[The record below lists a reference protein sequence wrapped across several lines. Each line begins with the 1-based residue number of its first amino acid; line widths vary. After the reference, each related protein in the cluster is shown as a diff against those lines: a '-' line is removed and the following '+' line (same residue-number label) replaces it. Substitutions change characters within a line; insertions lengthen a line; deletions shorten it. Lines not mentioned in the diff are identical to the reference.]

1 MVSMFEGATGFNQPL
16 GNWNISNVSSMNDMF
31 KSVQLSKSNYDNLLV
46 GWANAINQPNTN
58 VNFNGGSS
66 IYSFNAPDTARTKLI
81 NLYSWTITD
90 GGRESNNPPVV
101 YDINAS
107 VISNG
112 YQTITLIATDIDF
125 HPLTFSIYTEP
136 LHGVLGPLNV
146 NQVEYTP
153 TIDYNGTDNFTYRA
167 YDGRQYSNI
176 GTVSI
181 NVRSPAQQQIEISA
195 NINTELIQSG
205 ITMEPII
212 ETNIVSNISN
222 LSINNTVSNNIDI
235 YLNLLIDYKFGT
247 TIEQFDIGTGIT
259 YSFNIDTVDKA
270 NAIHIPINN
279 EAVANDIVQF
289 TITEQPKKD
298 LLNDILVEKTDTPTI
313 INRDTVMFLFD
324 PYYAGPEPNYYTINI
339 TEIDVTTT
347 NVFCNNQIVKIIDNA
362 IEKNL
367 ELNYE
372 IVDGEYVRYW
382 KNTSTNRKYYLGG
395 KISFGPSRYLSVLGF
410 GSSLFGYI
418 PNPPPDLNN
427 FVITIYIPN
436 DGDSITLPLNGVSS
450 VLINWDDG
458 SQTTEVSETYEHSY
472 ESEGTYYI
480 EISGNITQFGNGLTG
495 YPNADKILDV
505 LSWGNLGLTSLS
517 GAFKNA
523 VNITSVPNTLPS
535 TITDI
540 SYMFYGASLFNSVN
554 VLNWDLTN
562 VENINY
568 VFLKASAFNKN
579 IGNWNFTQTDLRKWK
594 FIYYQATA
602 YNQELSGWIYDRIT
616 KILL

>member
-1 MVSMFEGATGFNQPL
+1 
-16 GNWNISNVSSMNDMF
+16 
-31 KSVQLSKSNYDNLLV
+31 
-46 GWANAINQPNTN
+46 
-58 VNFNGGSS
+58 
-66 IYSFNAPDTARTKLI
+66 
-81 NLYSWTITD
+81 
-90 GGRESNNPPVV
+90 
-101 YDINAS
+101 
-107 VISNG
+107 
-112 YQTITLIATDIDF
+112 
-125 HPLTFSIYTEP
+125 
-136 LHGVLGPLNV
+136 
-146 NQVEYTP
+146 
-153 TIDYNGTDNFTYRA
+153 
-167 YDGRQYSNI
+167 
-176 GTVSI
+176 
-181 NVRSPAQQQIEISA
+181 
-195 NINTELIQSG
+195 
-205 ITMEPII
+205 
-212 ETNIVSNISN
+212 
-222 LSINNTVSNNIDI
+222 
-235 YLNLLIDYKFGT
+235 LLIDYKFGT

-259 YSFNIDTVDKA
+259 YTFNIDTVDKA
-270 NAIHIPINN
+270 NAIHIPINA
-279 EAVANDIVQF
+279 EGATNDIIQF

-298 LLNDILVEKTDTPTI
+298 LLNDILVEKTDNPTI

-324 PYYAGPEPNYYTINI
+324 PYYAGPDPNYYTINI
-339 TEIDVTTT
+339 TDIDVTTT
-347 NVFCNNQIVKIIDNA
+347 NVFCDTQVIKIIDNV

-382 KNTSTNRKYYLGG
+382 KNTSTNRKYYLNN
-395 KISFGPSRYLSVLGF
+395 KINLGPTRYLSVLGF

-436 DGDSITLPLNGVSS
+436 DGDSMTLPLNGVSS

-458 SQTTEVSETYEHSY
+458 AQTTEVSETYEHSY

-523 VNITSVPNTLPS
+523 VNITSVPNTLPA
-535 TITDI
+535 TIIDI

-568 VFLKASAFNKN
+568 VFLKASAFNRN
-579 IGNWNFTQTDLRKWK
+579 IGNWNFTNADLRKWK